1 MCIGGWRIATVIL
14 AGNSMQE
21 VQKEVKFYQES
32 RNINA
37 SLSTHVDDISMINI
51 RDIFDLVGILLLKVI
66 ELQVRPSGN
75 HYTAKNGTV

>member
-14 AGNSMQE
+14 AGNSMEE

-37 SLSTHVDDISMINI
+37 SLSTHFDNISMINR
-51 RDIFDLVGILLLKVI
+51 RDIFDLVGILLVKVI

-75 HYTAKNGTV
+75 YYTARNGTV